1 MPDPFESILDFLA
14 GTPAPG
20 SEQPAAVDA
29 PAQFLEQGRSEADN
43 ARRLNAAFLISLCGS
58 EHPLAYKAQ
67 EALSL
72 SRRDPALEGLARFYL
87 EGVERVK
94 SEIRLAC
101 ERDPDFLSRLR
112 ETSAWMKRR
121 ETAPDPCETAE
132 KTWSVFFPEG
142 TGIQGFEKERA
153 RSLRKAR
160 RVNITSKPPAP
171 IRDPG
176 TEILFTANVLLTIP
190 PDGGFPGRP
199 ALSEGLRRRLDPVLR
214 EPQRTWYDH
223 PVQIGTAP
231 ENNEILYGLKGL
243 NEAMAF
249 EKARGT
255 LARESRAVCLLSVSV
270 THAGLQDLAG
280 DYIREEIRHAGGLEH
295 LHVFAFTEADTRRL
309 GQEVLK
315 PAAKRFLGEVH
326 PLAAFPGIFGVDG
339 EYGRHYS
346 FLKAIAPLWQVLVD
360 ASVRATFK
368 IDLDQV
374 FPQEILVLETGASA
388 LEHLAEPLW
397 GARGKDS
404 LGRTVELG
412 LLAGALVN
420 DGDIH
425 EGLFTPD
432 IRFPKRPPKADE
444 FIFFS
449 PLPQALSTE
458 AEMMTRYGR
467 AGPYGR
473 MSCIQR
479 VHVTGGT
486 TGALVDTLRRYRP
499 FSPSFLGRAED
510 QAFIMASLAGDGPR
524 PAYLHR
530 PGLIM
535 RHDKESFTMEAVRSA
550 HLSKLIGDD
559 IRILVFSAYA
569 RAVSE
574 PLSALKQVLDP
585 FTGAFISPIP
595 QTLVHLRSA
604 MRAADMFSSGR
615 PEQAL
620 QLVREGAERI
630 GNTLTFTQGEDS
642 PLRAAYERERR
653 GWNVYYDV
661 IEAMEKGLAEGGA
674 EAQRIRASARR
685 IVRECALT
693 S

>member
-1 MPDPFESILDFLA
+1 MPDPFESILNFLA
-14 GTPAPG
+14 GAPAPG

-29 PAQFLEQGRSEADN
+29 PAQFLQGGGSEADN

-58 EHPLAYKAQ
+58 DHPLAQKAR
-67 EALSL
+67 EVL
-72 SRRDPALEGLARFYL
+72 SRSQREHELQGLSRFYV
-87 EGVERVK
+87 EGIERIE
-94 SEIRLAC
+94 SEIQHTC
-101 ERDPDFLSRLR
+101 DRDPDFLKRLR
-112 ETSAWMKRR
+112 ETSDWMKTR
-121 ETAPDPCETAE
+121 EGGLDPFETAE

-142 TGIQGFEKERA
+142 TGIKGFEKERA
-153 RSLRKAR
+153 RSLREAR
-160 RVNITSKPPAP
+160 RVNITSKPKTP
-171 IRDPG
+171 IREPG
-176 TEILFTANVLLTIP
+176 TEILFTSNVLLTIP
-190 PDGGFPGRP
+190 PDGSLPGEKS
-199 ALSEGLRRRLDPVLR
+199 LSKGLRRRLKPVLR

-255 LARESRAVCLLSVSV
+255 LARDGRAVCLLSVSV
-270 THAGLQDLAG
+270 THHGLHGPAR

-309 GQEVLK
+309 SREVLE
-315 PAAKRFLGEVH
+315 PAAKRFLGEFH
-326 PLAAFPGIFGVDG
+326 PSAAFPGVFGVDG

-388 LEHLAEPLW
+388 LEHLAAPLW

-404 LGRTVELG
+404 LGRDVELG

-432 IRFPKRPPKADE
+432 IRFPKHPPKAGE
-444 FIFFS
+444 FVFYS
-449 PLPQALSTE
+449 ALPQALSTE
-458 AEMMTRYGR
+458 AEMMTRYGPG
-467 AGPYGR
+467 GPDGR
-473 MSCIQR
+473 RSCIQR
-479 VHVTGGT
+479 LHVTGGT
-486 TGALVDTLRRYRP
+486 TGALVDSLRRYRP
-499 FSPSFLGRAED
+499 FTPSFIGRAED
-510 QAFIMASLAGDGPR
+510 QAFIMSSLTGNDTR
-524 PAYLHR
+524 PAYLHQ

-535 RHDKESFTMEAVRSA
+535 RHDKESFAMEAVRTA

-569 RAVSE
+569 RALSGDVS
-574 PLSALKQVLDP
+574 AIKQVLDP
-585 FTGAFISPIP
+585 FTGAFISQIP

-604 MRAADMFSSGR
+604 LRAAGMFSSGG
-615 PEQAL
+615 PEQGL
-620 QLVREGAERI
+620 RLIREGAERI
-630 GNTLTFTQGEDS
+630 SSTLAFTQGEDC
-642 PLRAAYERERR
+642 PLRAVYEQERR
-653 GWNVYYDV
+653 GWHAYYDV
-661 IEAMEKGLAEGGA
+661 IEALNTALAGGNA
-674 EAQRIRASARR
+674 YAQKLRASARR

-693 S
+693 T